1 MRRLNLGKCSRP
13 HSKSELTA
21 ISVLTVSSSL
31 EATLM
36 KVVSL
41 GTERHKMPVELEIQ
55 IHNEQHGGVCET
67 LWKPS
72 DLLLNAFS
80 T

>member
-1 MRRLNLGKCSRP
+1 
-13 HSKSELTA
+13 
-21 ISVLTVSSSL
+21 
-31 EATLM
+31 M

-72 DLLLNAFS
+72 DLLLNTFS
-80 T
+80 TSHKVKFPVLLHPFCWIDFGH